1 MARDHLG
8 RDPRHFAPQ
17 LDAAADKLATALPK
31 ALPAGADPDT
41 VLKHGPKGI
50 AAAVVA
56 DAEATISEL
65 VTFLRTVAAEID
77 EELPI
82 SRFVSADD
90 AAPPVESGLFAG
102 YIRDGYKRSRQARS
116 SQRR

>member
-1 MARDHLG
+1 
-8 RDPRHFAPQ
+8 
-17 LDAAADKLATALPK
+17 
-31 ALPAGADPDT
+31 
-41 VLKHGPKGI
+41 
-50 AAAVVA
+50 
-56 DAEATISEL
+56 
-65 VTFLRTVAAEID
+65 VTFLRTIAAEID

-90 AAPPVESGLFAG
+90 AAPPVESGLFAD